1 MTELKMVEGTDEVQV
16 TLRMGEWN
24 LIAQMVEY
32 AVTDTN
38 DGINKPITDELYDE
52 DRTIMAAVRKL
63 RAQLE
68 EQD

>member
-1 MTELKMVEGTDEVQV
+1 MDDSEEVQV
-16 TLRMGEWN
+16 TLRMGEWK
-24 LIAQMVEY
+24 LIAQLVEY

-38 DGINKPITDELYDE
+38 DGINKPIADELYDE
-52 DRTIMAAVRKL
+52 DRIIMAAVRKL